1 MDLTASTMAAP
12 ARPLDCPEG
21 RTAAAADGFGLHTN
35 DICQPNMVDVL
46 FIVLPD
52 TLLMDL
58 AGAAEALRRANV
70 ASLQQGEPG
79 SYTLRHAGPQ
89 ASVLS
94 AEGLCCSGLAPL
106 PESLPRPTWI
116 VLGGHARPAE
126 ARDADPAW
134 VATRDW
140 LARVVAPALRE
151 ADTAHRLLTIGEG
164 IDLAAAA
171 GLLDGRRCTTH
182 PAALDSLQQQVP
194 TAQPQPNR
202 LWVEDGPLASCAG
215 SCAGLDLMLHLIG
228 SVSGDALAASIAH
241 QLVAAARRPA
251 DAPQRSPLLQYRD
264 HLHGPLQRVQDAVSL
279 APTRDWPVEALA
291 EVADVTT
298 RHLTRLFRQH
308 TGLSPRAWVE
318 HVRVTLARQA
328 LARGASAQQA
338 ALLAGFASDRQW
350 RRARQRAERA
360 ERAQR
365 MAEEAAQQETA
376 DIDPD

>member
-1 MDLTASTMAAP
+1 
-12 ARPLDCPEG
+12 
-21 RTAAAADGFGLHTN
+21 
-35 DICQPNMVDVL
+35 MVDVL

-52 TLLMDL
+52 TPLMDL
-58 AGAAEALRRANV
+58 ASAAEALRRANT

-79 SYTLRHAGPQ
+79 AFAIRHVGPQ
-89 ASVLS
+89 ASALT
-94 AEGLCCSGLAPL
+94 AEGLYCSGLAPL
-106 PESLPRPTWI
+106 PETLARPTWI
-116 VLGGHARPAE
+116 VLGSHAGPAPTRPA
-126 ARDADPAW
+126 DAAW
-134 VATRDW
+134 AATRDW
-140 LARVVAPALRE
+140 LTRVVGPALRE
-151 ADTAHRLLTIGEG
+151 ADGAHRLLTIGEG

-171 GLLDGRRCTTH
+171 GLVDGRRCTTH
-182 PAALDSLQQQVP
+182 PSAVDALQQAVP
-194 TAQPQPNR
+194 TAQPVPNR

-215 SCAGLDLMLHLIG
+215 SCASLDLMLHLIG
-228 SVSGDALAASIAH
+228 GVNGDALAARIAH
-241 QLVAAARRPA
+241 QLVMAARRSA

-264 HLHGPLQRVQDAVSL
+264 HLHGALQRVQDAVSL

-360 ERAQR
+360 ERAQI
-365 MAEEAAQQETA
+365 MAEEAAQRETA
-376 DIDPD
+376 DLDQDD